1 VLVASSSLEGSTED
15 DDEASLGSRRALPA
29 SLIRAVT
36 SPCKSVDAKSSDR
49 KSAIKHAR
57 FTDKSGTDIP
67 ALSEA
72 WWQLKPKSINLVS
85 GKTSGVRI

>member
-1 VLVASSSLEGSTED
+1 MLVDSSSLEGSAED
-15 DDEASLGSRRALPA
+15 DDETSLGSRRALPA

-36 SPCKSVDAKSSDR
+36 SACRRVDAKSSDR
-49 KSAIKHAR
+49 NSAIKHAR

-67 ALSEA
+67 ALNEA

-85 GKTSGVRI
+85 GKKSGVRI

>member
-1 VLVASSSLEGSTED
+1 MLVASSSLEGYAED
-15 DDEASLGSRRALPA
+15 DDDASLGSRRALPA
-29 SLIRAVT
+29 SLIRTVT
-36 SPCKSVDAKSSDR
+36 SSCKTVDAKSSDR

-67 ALSEA
+67 ALNVA

-85 GKTSGVRI
+85 GKIRC